1 MTTLSELPI
10 YDVIGRG
17 YAEQRRADPRIA
29 AAISAALAD
38 AASVLNVGA
47 GAGSY
52 EPTDRQVVALE
63 RSAVMM
69 AQRSPGSAPVV
80 QGTGESLPFTNAAFD
95 AVFGVLTLHHWSDQ
109 VGGLRECA
117 RVARRRVVFFT
128 WDPGAGG
135 FWLTQQYLPQFMV
148 RDHKRFPSMEA
159 FASAF
164 GSDWRV
170 QALPVPIPRDCIDG
184 FLGAYWARPAA
195 YLDPR
200 VRSGMSSFDRIGA
213 DDGLA
218 RLRSDLADG
227 TWSARNGHLLAFESL
242 DIGYRIVVADR

>member
-1 MTTLSELPI
+1 MSEPPV

-17 YAEQRRADPRIA
+17 YAEQRRPDPRIA
-29 AAISAALAD
+29 AAISAALGD
-38 AASVLNVGA
+38 AVAVLNVGA

-63 RSAVMM
+63 RSAVMI
-69 AQRSPGSAPVV
+69 AQRSPESAPIV
-80 QGTGESLPFTNAAFD
+80 QGRGESLPFTDAAFD
-95 AVFGVLTLHHWSDQ
+95 AVFGVLTLHHWSNQ
-109 VGGLRECA
+109 VVGLRECA

-148 RDHKRFPSMEA
+148 RDHKRFPSIEV
-159 FASAF
+159 FAAAF

-170 QALPVPIPRDCIDG
+170 EALPVSIPRDCVDG

-213 DDGLA
+213 EDGLA

-227 TWSARNGHLLAFESL
+227 TWNARNGHLLALESL
-242 DIGYRIVVADR
+242 EIGYRIVVGQKKR